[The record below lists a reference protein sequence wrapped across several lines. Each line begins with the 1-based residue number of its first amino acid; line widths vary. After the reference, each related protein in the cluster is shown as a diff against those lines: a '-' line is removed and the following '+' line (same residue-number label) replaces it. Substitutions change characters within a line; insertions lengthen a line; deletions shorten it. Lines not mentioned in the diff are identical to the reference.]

1 MYKCKLKITLSY
13 NSPPGRLTSG
23 VFTNVQIDINVPR
36 GVFIEKKM
44 FKHESLSLSGST
56 TPPTEQ
62 LFVYAQNDLIPN
74 DLKIEAMLTY
84 MQAKNA

>member
-1 MYKCKLKITLSY
+1 MTLSY

-23 VFTNVQIDINVPR
+23 QFSNVQIDLNVPK
-36 GVFIEKKM
+36 GVFVERKM
-44 FKHESLSLSGST
+44 FKHESLSLSGAT

-62 LFVYAQNDLIPN
+62 LFLYAQNDLIPH

-84 MQAKNA
+84 M